1 MMITVHEK
9 LPPKG
14 GDRSNLQT
22 VYGKLQSE
30 LLEDL
35 KKYDIPTKH
44 SSMRTKQLWNW
55 TFLGGVKEFSEI
67 KNMPKDLLSEL
78 SKKYTFMRDS
88 IALEQKSSDGTIKWL
103 INLESKNNSTNNQI
117 ETVFIPEENRGTL
130 CISSQI
136 GCTLNC
142 SFCHTGTQKLV
153 RNLTADEIVSQ
164 LLIAKDRLDDW
175 HRNNPN
181 NIRKITNV
189 VLMGMGEPL
198 YNFDNVK
205 KALLIIT
212 DCDGLALSKRRVT
225 LSTSGIVPFIERVGN
240 EIGVSLAVS
249 LHAATDE
256 VRDILVPI
264 NKKYPIRELINAC
277 ENYPRLKNSSKITFE
292 YVMLKDVND
301 SLTDAKALIK
311 LLRNIPAKINLI
323 PFNPWPGSN
332 YICSDMEQIKK
343 FSAVLNNAGL
353 SAPIRKPRGQDILAA
368 CGQLKSETLRLRDK
382 K

>member
-9 LPPKG
+9 LPTQG
-14 GDRSNLQT
+14 GDKSNLQT

-35 KKYDIPTKH
+35 KNYNIPTKH
-44 SSMRTKQLWNW
+44 NSMRTKQLWNW
-55 TFLGGVKEFSEI
+55 TFLGGIKEFSEI
-67 KNMPKDLLSEL
+67 KNMPKELLNEL
-78 SKKYTFMRDS
+78 SKKYTFTRDS
-88 IALEQKSSDGTIKWL
+88 IALEQESSDGTIKWL
-103 INLESKNNSTNNQI
+103 IDLASKNNSTNNQI
-117 ETVFIPEENRGTL
+117 ETVFIPEKNRGTL

-205 KALLIIT
+205 KALLIMT
-212 DCDGLALSKRRVT
+212 DCDGLA
-225 LSTSGIVPFIERVGN
+225 F
-240 EIGVSLAVS
+240 
-249 LHAATDE
+249 
-256 VRDILVPI
+256 
-264 NKKYPIRELINAC
+264 
-277 ENYPRLKNSSKITFE
+277 
-292 YVMLKDVND
+292 
-301 SLTDAKALIK
+301 
-311 LLRNIPAKINLI
+311 
-323 PFNPWPGSN
+323 
-332 YICSDMEQIKK
+332 
-343 FSAVLNNAGL
+343 
-353 SAPIRKPRGQDILAA
+353 
-368 CGQLKSETLRLRDK
+368 
-382 K
+382 

>member
-1 MMITVHEK
+1 M
-9 LPPKG
+9 
-14 GDRSNLQT
+14 
-22 VYGKLQSE
+22 E
-30 LLEDL
+30 L
-35 KKYDIPTKH
+35 DIP
-44 SSMRTKQLWNW
+44 
-55 TFLGGVKEFSEI
+55 GGVKEFSEI
-67 KNMPKDLLSEL
+67 KNMPKELLNEL
-78 SKKYTFMRDS
+78 SKKYTFTRDS
-88 IALEQKSSDGTIKWL
+88 IALEQESSDGTIKWL
-103 INLESKNNSTNNQI
+103 IDLASKNNSTNNQI
-117 ETVFIPEENRGTL
+117 ETVFIPEKNRGTL

-205 KALLIIT
+205 KALLIMT
-212 DCDGLALSKRRVT
+212 DCDGLAFSKRRVT

-249 LHAATDE
+249 LHATNDE

-264 NKKYPIRELINAC
+264 NKKYPIKELINAC

-343 FSAVLNNAGL
+343 FSAVINNAGL